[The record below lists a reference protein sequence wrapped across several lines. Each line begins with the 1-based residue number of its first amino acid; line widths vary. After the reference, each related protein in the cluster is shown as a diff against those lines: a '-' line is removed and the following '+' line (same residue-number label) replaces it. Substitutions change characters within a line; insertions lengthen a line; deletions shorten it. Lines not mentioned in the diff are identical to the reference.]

1 MNQQP
6 LKGDLRVSK
15 QVVSLLLLLISST
28 FWGQDRFLSGEFKG
42 FTKSRGEHII
52 NRLEQPFFAQRI
64 DGTVM
69 RSVGDKLPMENV
81 LIEFRGLGRSEN
93 MRSAKTDANGRFDL
107 ANVPTGKY
115 LFKATALGFQS
126 IVGVVI
132 VSPKGA
138 RDQAIIL
145 QMSPGV

>member
-1 MNQQP
+1 
-6 LKGDLRVSK
+6 
-15 QVVSLLLLLISST
+15 
-28 FWGQDRFLSGEFKG
+28 
-42 FTKSRGEHII
+42 
-52 NRLEQPFFAQRI
+52 
-64 DGTVM
+64 
-69 RSVGDKLPMENV
+69 
-81 LIEFRGLGRSEN
+81 

-107 ANVPTGKY
+107 ANVTTGKY

-145 QMSPGV
+145 QISPGV